1 MWPFTQLH
9 PPTVALWGD
18 ATKSAESWG
27 KTEVEKIANEKKQF
41 LSTSD
46 AAMRAEQWALNKALH
61 YNAWANFGKN
71 DLVPV
76 VAAFKEL
83 LEGFRCS
90 ICDSK
95 LIFNLLGQIRCRLI
109 CYLEIGWFRILLNN
123 RATDEAA
130 APELR

>member
-1 MWPFTQLH
+1 MNLMWPFTQLH

-61 YNAWANFGKN
+61 YIMRGQT
-71 DLVPV
+71 
-76 VAAFKEL
+76 
-83 LEGFRCS
+83 
-90 ICDSK
+90 
-95 LIFNLLGQIRCRLI
+95 LGRTIWCLS
-109 CYLEIGWFRILLNN
+109 
-123 RATDEAA
+123 
-130 APELR
+130 